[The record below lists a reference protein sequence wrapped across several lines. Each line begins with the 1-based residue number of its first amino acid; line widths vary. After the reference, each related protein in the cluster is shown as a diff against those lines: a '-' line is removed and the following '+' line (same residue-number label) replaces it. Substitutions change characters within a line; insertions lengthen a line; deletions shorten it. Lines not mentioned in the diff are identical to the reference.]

1 LIQRLTHLDTIQ
13 TSVINTG
20 KLTVSASEMGM
31 YWFPSQGFK
40 FLVGFW
46 MFEWMNIC

>member
-1 LIQRLTHLDTIQ
+1 MLTDLDPVQ
-13 TSVINTG
+13 AFVINTG
-20 KLTVSASEMGM
+20 KLTVSSSEMGT

-46 MFEWMNIC
+46 MFEWVNIY